1 MKKRIILIIIAILLI
16 VGAGGAWYVY
26 NKAFS
31 SNVNLEDKKEQVIY
45 LPTGSTM
52 QNLMDTLRVYNLL
65 KDESSFEMLANYKHL
80 DEKLKSGRYV
90 IAAGM
95 SNNMMVNMF
104 ISGRQTPVKITF
116 NSIRTR
122 EDFADKI
129 GPKLECGKEA
139 LLELLNSDSIAKK
152 YGLTRENLMVI
163 FIPNTYEIYWN
174 TTASDFIDKMHAEY
188 EKFWTADRRKKAEE
202 IGLKPEEV
210 SILASIVQGE
220 TNKTDEMDEIAGVYI
235 NRIRKGWKLE
245 ACPTVIFAGGDF
257 TKTRVLKKDLE
268 IVSPYNTYKHEGLPP
283 GPINLPNASTI
294 DQVLKYSKH
303 NYMFFS
309 AKEDFSGYHNFAEN
323 TKQHAA
329 NARKYQAAYR
339 EWQKKKKQKELESS
353 N

>member
-1 MKKRIILIIIAILLI
+1 MKKIILIILTILLI
-16 VGAGGAWYVY
+16 LGAGGAWYVY

-31 SNVNLEDKKEQVIY
+31 PNVNLEGKNEQVIY

-52 QNLMDTLRVYNLL
+52 QNLMDTIEKYNLL
-65 KDESSFEMLANYKHL
+65 QDKSSFEMLAKYKHL
-80 DEKLKSGRYV
+80 DKKLKSGRYV
-90 IAAGM
+90 IVAGM
-95 SNNMMVNMF
+95 SNNAMVNMF
-104 ISGRQTPVKITF
+104 ISGRQTPVTITF
-116 NSIRTR
+116 NNIRTR
-122 EDFADKI
+122 EDFVEKI

-139 LLELLNSDSIAKK
+139 LLEVLNSDSIAKK

-174 TTASDFIDKMHAEY
+174 TSAADFIDKMYAEY
-188 EKFWTADRRKKAEE
+188 EKFWTSERRKKAEA

-220 TNKTDEMDEIAGVYI
+220 TNKIDEMGEIAGVYI

-245 ACPTVIFAGGDF
+245 ACPTVIFAIGDF

-268 IVSPYNTYKHEGLPP
+268 IESPYNTYRNEGLPP

-294 DQVLKYSKH
+294 DQVLNYSKH
-303 NYMFFS
+303 DYMFFS
-309 AKEDFSGYHNFAEN
+309 AREDFSGYHNFAV
-323 TKQHAA
+323 TSKQHAA

-339 EWQKKKKQKELESS
+339 EWQKKKKKEEQA
-353 N
+353 NN